1 MQKLKALFKKF
12 WHRRAAKKS
21 LLNSLEKKQ
30 LGLSFKIKH
39 VRVLLD
45 SALEIEQQFFSELAK
60 AFGIPPVNITVF
72 AFKASKEIEK
82 QYAHF
87 FDKEEV
93 SYFGKF
99 EGDLALMCEKEVDL
113 QINYF
118 NQEDLYMEWVS
129 SQARKKLSV
138 GFSSVDQRLN
148 DIIFDFSPR
157 DKVTFKTELVK
168 YLTILKKL

>member
-1 MQKLKALFKKF
+1 MFRKF

-21 LLNSLEKKQ
+21 LLTSLEDKQ
-30 LGLSFKIKH
+30 LRLSFKIKH

-45 SALEIEQQFFSELAK
+45 NSLEIEQQFFIELAK

-72 AFKASKEIEK
+72 AFRVSKEIEK
-82 QYAHF
+82 QYANF
-87 FDKEEV
+87 FDVEEV
-93 SYFGKF
+93 TYFGKF

-118 NQEDLYMEWVS
+118 NREDLYMEWVS
-129 SQARKKLSV
+129 THARKKLSV
-138 GFSSVDQRLN
+138 GFSNIDQRLN
-148 DIIFDFSPR
+148 DIIFDFSPT
-157 DKVTFKTELVK
+157 DKVAFKEELVK

>member
-1 MQKLKALFKKF
+1 MQKLETLFKKF

-21 LLNSLEKKQ
+21 LLTSLEEKQ
-30 LGLSFKIKH
+30 LGISFKVKH

-45 SALEIEQQFFSELAK
+45 SSLEIEQQFFNELAK
-60 AFGIPPVNITVF
+60 AFGIPPVNVSVF
-72 AFKASKEIEK
+72 AFRASKEIEK

-87 FDKEEV
+87 FDLEEV
-93 SYFGKF
+93 TYFGKF
-99 EGDLALMCEKEVDL
+99 EGDLALICEKEVDL

-118 NQEDLYMEWVS
+118 NRKDLYMEWVS
-129 SQARKKLSV
+129 SHAKKKLSV

-148 DIIFDFSPR
+148 DLIFDFSPT
-157 DKVTFKTELVK
+157 DKVTFKKELVK

>member
-1 MQKLKALFKKF
+1 MQKLEDLFKKF

-21 LLNSLEKKQ
+21 LFSSLEAKQ
-30 LGLSFKIKH
+30 LGLSFKVKH

-45 SALEIEQQFFSELAK
+45 SSLEIEQQFFSELAK

-72 AFKASKEIEK
+72 VFRGSKEIEK

-87 FDKEEV
+87 FDEEEV

-99 EGDLALMCEKEVDL
+99 EGDLALMCEKEADL

-118 NQEDLYMEWVS
+118 NREDLYMEWIS
-129 SQARKKLSV
+129 SHAKKKLSV
-138 GFSSVDQRLN
+138 GFSAVDQRLN
-148 DIIFDFSPR
+148 DIVFDFSPT
-157 DKVTFKTELVK
+157 DKVTFKKELVK

>member
-1 MQKLKALFKKF
+1 LQKLETLFKKF

-21 LLNSLEKKQ
+21 LLTSLEEKQ
-30 LGLSFKIKH
+30 LGLSFKVKH

-45 SALEIEQQFFSELAK
+45 SSLEIEQQFFNELAK
-60 AFGIPPVNITVF
+60 AFGIPPVNVSVF
-72 AFKASKEIEK
+72 AFRASKEIEK

-87 FDKEEV
+87 FDLEEV
-93 SYFGKF
+93 TYFGKF
-99 EGDLALMCEKEVDL
+99 EGDLALICEKEVDL

-118 NQEDLYMEWVS
+118 NRKDLYMEWVS
-129 SQARKKLSV
+129 SHAKKKLSV

-148 DIIFDFSPR
+148 DLIFDFSPT
-157 DKVTFKTELVK
+157 DKVTFKKELVK

>member
-1 MQKLKALFKKF
+1 MQKLEALFKKF

-21 LLNSLEKKQ
+21 LLTSLEEKQ
-30 LGLSFKIKH
+30 LGLSFKVKH

-45 SALEIEQQFFSELAK
+45 SSLEIEQQFFNELAK
-60 AFGIPPVNITVF
+60 AFGIPPVNVSVF
-72 AFKASKEIEK
+72 AFRASKEIEK

-87 FDKEEV
+87 FDLEEV
-93 SYFGKF
+93 TYFGKF
-99 EGDLALMCEKEVDL
+99 EGDLALICEKEVDL

-118 NQEDLYMEWVS
+118 NRKDLYMEWVS
-129 SQARKKLSV
+129 SHAKKKLSV

-148 DIIFDFSPR
+148 DLIFDFSPT
-157 DKVTFKTELVK
+157 DKVTFKKELVK

>member
-1 MQKLKALFKKF
+1 MFRKF

-21 LLNSLEKKQ
+21 LLTSLEDKQ
-30 LGLSFKIKH
+30 LRLSFKIKH

-45 SALEIEQQFFSELAK
+45 NSLEIEQQFFIELAK

-72 AFKASKEIEK
+72 AFRVSKEIEK
-82 QYAHF
+82 QYANF
-87 FDKEEV
+87 FDVEEV
-93 SYFGKF
+93 TYFGKF

-118 NQEDLYMEWVS
+118 NREDLYMEWVS
-129 SQARKKLSV
+129 THARKKLSV
-138 GFSSVDQRLN
+138 GFSNVDQRLN
-148 DIIFDFSPR
+148 DIIFDFSPT
-157 DKVTFKTELVK
+157 DKVAFKEELVK

>member
-1 MQKLKALFKKF
+1 MFKKF

-21 LLNSLEKKQ
+21 LLTSLEDKQ

-45 SALEIEQQFFSELAK
+45 SSLEIEQQFFGELAK

-72 AFKASKEIEK
+72 AFRASKEIEK

-87 FDKEEV
+87 FDAKEV
-93 SYFGKF
+93 TYFGKF

-118 NQEDLYMEWVS
+118 NREDLYMEWVS
-129 SQARKKLSV
+129 THARKKLSV
-138 GFSSVDQRLN
+138 GFSNVDQRLN
-148 DIIFDFSPR
+148 DIIFDFSPT
-157 DKVTFKTELVK
+157 DKVAFKEELVK
-168 YLTILKKL
+168 YLTFLKKL